1 MDNTSYF
8 DDQCVQ
14 VDGQPQPLKCITY
27 NCQYPPKKYNA
38 VADLSP
44 DIIFLQSTCLQSM
57 NNKKE
62 FWLETTG
69 KFIWIHSAASERKT
83 KFTNKSSGCSI
94 GLSKKKFKKHHVKQ
108 VLFTPSK
115 IKGRGLFA
123 KVKNGKFHL
132 ALFSLYPNLE
142 KAAADTQACKM
153 VTEWCTEIVSEQSGR
168 SEIFGGMDA
177 NCRFTVCPDD
187 YDEEG
192 VVGPAG
198 AEWNKQSRHAPIVQK
213 MLTEIGCYL
222 PSTFHGCGDFATYYW
237 YGKVAG
243 EDSPNVD
250 GSRVDFL
257 FVKNKTRIVNGCV
270 LRNNEEQWF
279 QQVR

>member
-1 MDNTSYF
+1 MASFTSHYF
-8 DDQCVQ
+8 HFTRILRRLRQ
-14 VDGQPQPLKCITY
+14 T
-27 NCQYPPKKYNA
+27 PKLAK
-38 VADLSP
+38 
-44 DIIFLQSTCLQSM
+44 
-57 NNKKE
+57 
-62 FWLETTG
+62 WLLNG
-69 KFIWIHSAASERKT
+69 ARR
-83 KFTNKSSGCSI
+83 
-94 GLSKKKFKKHHVKQ
+94 
-108 VLFTPSK
+108 LF
-115 IKGRGLFA
+115 
-123 KVKNGKFHL
+123 
-132 ALFSLYPNLE
+132 
-142 KAAADTQACKM
+142 
-153 VTEWCTEIVSEQSGR
+153 EQTGR

-198 AEWNKQSRHAPIVQK
+198 AKWNKQSRHAPIVQK

-250 GSRVDFL
+250 GSRIDFL

-270 LRNNEEQWF
+270 LRSNEEQWF